1 MSNKTLNLLYIQIK
15 FVSYQ
20 KIIAI
25 IEKRFVLFLKEQW
38 RGILGKENKFE
49 NTTFSSIWN

>member
-25 IEKRFVLFLKEQW
+25 IEKRFVLFLKEQ
-38 RGILGKENKFE
+38 
-49 NTTFSSIWN
+49 